1 LPNPNTSFW
10 GRTIFV
16 SLEAKNQIQGWKEIA
31 AYFARNERT
40 VKRWEKVRGLPVR
53 RIPGQGRANV
63 YILVSDL
70 EDWLDPETSH
80 GPRSGEQVADRL
92 SVDLPRSVAAE
103 DRVAATMP
111 YEAGHAIPDAGSNP
125 GLDMD
130 QVFGTIT
137 NPVNSQPN
145 TRPRVSR
152 SISFLFTLAIFATV
166 LVVIAVRVAG
176 SGIHAEAKPTP
187 PSDSRSLVSSSLK
200 SAAEDT
206 YLQAV
211 YLYEERTPA
220 SLDRAHYLFSDAIAK
235 DPNYAPAYAGLAN
248 TYLLLREYSSM
259 SSDEAYAKAKL
270 AAQRAVALDP
280 NLPEAH
286 ASLGFIDFFS
296 DWNTAAAT
304 REFETALRLD
314 PDCGIAHHW
323 YGSMLMHET
332 RYPEAIE
339 QLDVAQRLHPASS
352 AILTTKAYALGL
364 GGHRDQAERMLQTVI
379 AADPKAAS
387 PHQML
392 ATLSLTEPRNI
403 QMYLRER
410 RRSDE
415 LRNDH
420 EDLTTIGIAAAAYR
434 REGEPAMW
442 STILGREQ
450 HLHGS
455 PDHPTYGMAQAEA
468 SLGHSDQALHD
479 LNTLATQHAPSMMGV
494 ALDPAFVALRRNPG
508 YQRLLSSIGLLRTF

>member
-152 SISFLFTLAIFATV
+152 SI
-166 LVVIAVRVAG
+166 
-176 SGIHAEAKPTP
+176 
-187 PSDSRSLVSSSLK
+187 
-200 SAAEDT
+200 
-206 YLQAV
+206 
-211 YLYEERTPA
+211 
-220 SLDRAHYLFSDAIAK
+220 
-235 DPNYAPAYAGLAN
+235 
-248 TYLLLREYSSM
+248 
-259 SSDEAYAKAKL
+259 
-270 AAQRAVALDP
+270 
-280 NLPEAH
+280 
-286 ASLGFIDFFS
+286 
-296 DWNTAAAT
+296 
-304 REFETALRLD
+304 
-314 PDCGIAHHW
+314 
-323 YGSMLMHET
+323 
-332 RYPEAIE
+332 
-339 QLDVAQRLHPASS
+339 
-352 AILTTKAYALGL
+352 
-364 GGHRDQAERMLQTVI
+364 
-379 AADPKAAS
+379 
-387 PHQML
+387 
-392 ATLSLTEPRNI
+392 
-403 QMYLRER
+403 
-410 RRSDE
+410 
-415 LRNDH
+415 
-420 EDLTTIGIAAAAYR
+420 
-434 REGEPAMW
+434 
-442 STILGREQ
+442 
-450 HLHGS
+450 
-455 PDHPTYGMAQAEA
+455 
-468 SLGHSDQALHD
+468 
-479 LNTLATQHAPSMMGV
+479 
-494 ALDPAFVALRRNPG
+494 
-508 YQRLLSSIGLLRTF
+508 

>member
-1 LPNPNTSFW
+1 
-10 GRTIFV
+10 V
-16 SLEAKNQIQGWKEIA
+16 SPESKNQIQGWKEIA

-70 EDWLDPETSH
+70 EDWLNPEFGDKPHTPDQTPDHHSVIQ
-80 GPRSGEQVADRL
+80 PLSPAPNLDIAAPVL
-92 SVDLPRSVAAE
+92 SVPAQPMPGALSKPVVKHDDVPEISPNPSSTHASIMPRFSRPISLLV
-103 DRVAATMP
+103 T
-111 YEAGHAIPDAGSNP
+111 AGLCI
-125 GLDMD
+125 
-130 QVFGTIT
+130 V
-137 NPVNSQPN
+137 V
-145 TRPRVSR
+145 
-152 SISFLFTLAIFATV
+152 LAV
-166 LVVIAVRVAG
+166 LAVRVAG
-176 SGIHAEAKPTP
+176 FGIHAE
-187 PSDSRSLVSSSLK
+187 SRSPSTGDSHTILTAPLK

-211 YLYEERTPA
+211 YSYEERTPA
-220 SLDRAHYLFSDAIAK
+220 SLDRAHNLFSEAITK

-248 TYLLLREYSSM
+248 TYLLLREYSTM
-259 SSDEAYAKAKL
+259 PSDEAYGKAKA
-270 AAQRAVALDP
+270 AAERAVALDP

-296 DWNTAAAT
+296 AWNGTAAA

-323 YGSMLMHET
+323 YGSMLMHQA

-339 QLDVAQRLHPASS
+339 QLDIAQHLSPASS
-352 AILTTKAYALGL
+352 AILNTKAYALGL
-364 GGHRDQAERMLQTVI
+364 GGHRDEAVRMLQTVI
-379 AADPKAAS
+379 DAAPRAAS
-387 PHQML
+387 PHHML

-403 QMYLRER
+403 EMYLRER

-415 LRNDH
+415 LRKDQ
-420 EDLTTIGIAAAAYR
+420 EDLTTITLAAAAYHR
-434 REGEPAMW
+434 DGEPGMW
-442 STILGREQ
+442 SAILEREQ

-468 SLGHSDQALHD
+468 SLGHNDQALRD
-479 LNTLATQHAPSMMGV
+479 LSLLAAQHAPQMMGL
-494 ALDPAFVALRRNPG
+494 ALDPTFAPLRSTPQF
-508 YQRLLSSIGLLRTF
+508 QRLLAAVGLVRTF